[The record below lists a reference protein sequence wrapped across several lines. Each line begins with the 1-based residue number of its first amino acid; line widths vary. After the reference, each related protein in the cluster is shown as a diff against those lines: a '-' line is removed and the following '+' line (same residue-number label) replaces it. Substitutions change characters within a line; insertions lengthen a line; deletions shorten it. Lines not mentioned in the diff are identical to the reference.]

1 MVKVIFAKTGKSYL
15 NLLDWHANFLDYC
28 ANLPRNTGTQS
39 KPCTKYIHIETNYT
53 ATQCIMQFLHKW
65 KSSSNGFYFFV
76 KLH

>member
-39 KPCTKYIHIETNYT
+39 KPCTK
-53 ATQCIMQFLHKW
+53 
-65 KSSSNGFYFFV
+65 V
-76 KLH
+76 